1 MSESEYDKAL
11 CEDRHKRIDT
21 TFNNYEEWLKRHDKE
36 ISDIKS
42 ENSSFKSDITTLF
55 KKIDSLISTIKW
67 GLGIFVTVALF
78 ILGYLIKKG

>member
-1 MSESEYDKAL
+1 MSEYDEKL
-11 CEDRHKRIDT
+11 CKEQHKQIDNT
-21 TFNNYEEWLKRHDKE
+21 LEEHDAWLKKHDDE
-36 ISDIKS
+36 ISSIKS

-78 ILGYLIKKG
+78 ILGYLIRKG